1 MLPFGLI
8 LKFPDMSN
16 LEKWINRVVT
26 IGTAVAVAVQY
37 IIAHWTWLNL
47 KKNHH
52 ENLIW
57 SYLLLTAVASSAD
70 T

>member
-37 IIAHWTWLNL
+37 IIAHWTVV
-47 KKNHH
+47 KP
-52 ENLIW
+52 
-57 SYLLLTAVASSAD
+57 
-70 T
+70 